1 MHELVNVASW
11 VLLGGGA
18 VFLFVGGVGLLRLP
32 DFYTRVHAAGLTD
45 TLGAGLVLIGL
56 MTQADGPLIAA
67 KLFLIL
73 AFLFFT
79 SPTAT
84 HALARA
90 ALLNGLQPRLRSGKD
105 GTFRI

>member
-105 GTFRI
+105 GTSRI